1 MKDSIRRHRRGSV
14 QDVSFC
20 IITHQIA
27 AVNRK
32 MEKFAKIVGKNGENI
47 RQGRRVFLNMEI
59 TAKESVVTETG
70 DRES

>member
-1 MKDSIRRHRRGSV
+1 
-14 QDVSFC
+14 
-20 IITHQIA
+20 
-27 AVNRK
+27 